1 MAGLSAQTVNT
12 FINHG
17 SIKLIKS
24 DSKDITCH
32 KRFIIRINANLL
44 NFKKTKNPEKKYH
57 TSKNI

>member
-1 MAGLSAQTVNT
+1 MAGLSAQTINT
-12 FINHG
+12 FINQA

-32 KRFIIRINANLL
+32 ERFLIRINAVLL
-44 NFKKTKNPEKKYH
+44 NFLFIKKSWKKYH